1 MMARKVARVVML
13 SSLIALTHHKT
24 PPMLKS
30 SGNNGAQTQMRRI
43 NPERD
48 DDAERRIS
56 VPLTG
61 AHRRKIIAA
70 MEREGIKSMSDF
82 LRFAA
87 LERARAKE

>member
-1 MMARKVARVVML
+1 MK
-13 SSLIALTHHKT
+13 
-24 PPMLKS
+24 
-30 SGNNGAQTQMRRI
+30 RI

-48 DDAERRIS
+48 DDTERRIS

-61 AHRRKIIAA
+61 TQRRKVIAA
-70 MEREGIKSMSDF
+70 MDREGIKSMSDY

>member
-1 MMARKVARVVML
+1 MK
-13 SSLIALTHHKT
+13 
-24 PPMLKS
+24 
-30 SGNNGAQTQMRRI
+30 RI
-43 NPERD
+43 NPDRD
-48 DDAERRIS
+48 DETERRIS

-61 AHRRKIIAA
+61 THRRKIIAA

>member
-1 MMARKVARVVML
+1 MK
-13 SSLIALTHHKT
+13 
-24 PPMLKS
+24 
-30 SGNNGAQTQMRRI
+30 RI

-48 DDAERRIS
+48 DEAERRIS

-61 AHRRKIIAA
+61 THRRKIISA
-70 MEREGIKSMSDF
+70 MEREGIKSMSDY